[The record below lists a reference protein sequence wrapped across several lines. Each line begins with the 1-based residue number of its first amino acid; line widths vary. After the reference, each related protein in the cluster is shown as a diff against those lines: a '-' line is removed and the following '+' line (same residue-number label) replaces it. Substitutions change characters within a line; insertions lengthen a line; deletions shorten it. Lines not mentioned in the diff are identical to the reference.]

1 MPLARSLTKKLQK
14 LRSRANSEA
23 TSPLSPPTGAT
34 GTGSSSGSGGP
45 GAGATDYFYSIS
57 FDQTQSATISPTSSQ
72 ASLSTAGSPMSPDTP
87 SGDLTVHAQRIYA
100 SSSANLQKVTDTT
113 TTTTMTSSTTSST
126 PTTLSQS
133 QKDLTSTVAAKL
145 QQYPGGNS
153 TGSEGPSRSAS
164 QKSTKSQASSVYS
177 HSVNQQQQHAQVH
190 APETV
195 ELFISNADG
204 SIEPVHYKEEVV
216 EDPIEARADEMA
228 MNILEKVSADDY
240 VREIKAGSW
249 YIS

>member
-34 GTGSSSGSGGP
+34 STSSSGGP

-100 SSSANLQKVTDTT
+100 SSSANLQRVTDTLPT
-113 TTTTMTSSTTSST
+113 TV

-145 QQYPGGNS
+145 QQYPGDNS
-153 TGSEGPSRSAS
+153 TGPVGSGVPSRSAS

-177 HSVNQQQQHAQVH
+177 HSVNQQQQQQQQQPQVQ
-190 APETV
+190 APESV

-204 SIEPVHYKEEVV
+204 SIEPVHYKEEIV